1 MTGTTEALEHL
12 RSALADVLA
21 FDAASGWSD
30 DELLA
35 NTRALEALGRLVD
48 ARRVALA
55 GEVAERSRVELGD
68 QRLSTRRGCRSA
80 VELLERVTQASAF
93 EARRRIT
100 LGSATRARSG
110 FTGEPFEA
118 AFPRVAAALAAGEV
132 GADAAGTIIRE
143 LDRARA
149 VADPAA
155 LATAEQALVA
165 EATGTGDGAP
175 VRCTADE
182 LRVQAQAWST
192 FLDQDG
198 REPDDERAMRRRGVR
213 LGRARDGLVP
223 VSGDLMPEVA
233 AKLTRLFDAHLS
245 PRSGLGSIP
254 TRSGRASPQSGE
266 HRTADQQRHDVL
278 AAVID
283 TAARSGEH
291 PTIGGAAPTVLVS
304 VRASDL
310 TAGRGAAH
318 ADGVEVPI
326 SLRAARHMIC
336 TGGTQTVVFDEH
348 GRIIALGSPERC
360 FTPHQRRAITLRD
373 GGCLIPGC
381 SVPAAWCEIHHVIPD
396 ADGGPTHPD
405 NGVLLCW
412 FHHRTIDTSGW
423 GIRMHRGVPHIRP
436 PAWLDPGGSWRPVT
450 KSPTRLADQR
460 EQRSAQ
466 PADLNPSPARWQ
478 PAASTRGA
486 DGCAGPRHR
495 RQAGARRQPTPPGR
509 GTRPAS
515 PRRPADYAEPGR
527 PTRSGTAP
535 TTRGSQD
542 STSGQARPVG
552 RCRSSRASESS
563 PVGHGMTLVG
573 DSDASTPSHQCF
585 QVIGS
590 VSGCSTT

>member
-1 MTGTTEALEHL
+1 MTGTRDALEHL
-12 RSALADVLA
+12 RSALAAALR
-21 FDAASGWSD
+21 FDEASGWSD

-35 NTRALEALGRLVD
+35 NTAALEALGRLVD
-48 ARRVALA
+48 AHRAACA

-80 VELLERVTQASAF
+80 VELLERVTQASAA
-93 EARRRIT
+93 EVRRRIA

-110 FTGEPFEA
+110 FTGEPIEA
-118 AFPRVAAALAAGEV
+118 VFPLVAAALAAGEL
-132 GADAAGTIIRE
+132 GADAAATIIRE

-213 LGRARDGLVP
+213 LGRARRRVGAGLGRPHARGCGEAHAALRRAPLAALRPGIPHRPGTRELRRSPASIARPTSNATTCSPPRSTPRPAP
-223 VSGDLMPEVA
+223 VSI
-233 AKLTRLFDAHLS
+233 R
-245 PRSGLGSIP
+245 RS
-254 TRSGRASPQSGE
+254 A
-266 HRTADQQRHDVL
+266 VL
-278 AAVID
+278 
-283 TAARSGEH
+283 R
-291 PTIGGAAPTVLVS
+291 PTVLVS
-304 VRASDL
+304 VRAADL
-310 TAGRGAAH
+310 ASGRGVAH
-318 ADGVEVPI
+318 ADGVEVPV

-336 TGGTQTVVFDEH
+336 TGGTQTIVLGDE
-348 GRIIALGSPERC
+348 GRIISLGSPERC

-381 SVPAAWCEIHHVIPD
+381 SVPAAWCEIHHVLPD

-436 PAWLDPGGSWRPVT
+436 PAWLDPGGGWRPVT

-460 EQRSAQ
+460 DRGSMKPEPEPGSME
-466 PADLNPSPARWQ
+466 
-478 PAASTRGA
+478 PAA
-486 DGCAGPRHR
+486 
-495 RQAGARRQPTPPGR
+495 
-509 GTRPAS
+509 
-515 PRRPADYAEPGR
+515 
-527 PTRSGTAP
+527 
-535 TTRGSQD
+535 
-542 STSGQARPVG
+542 
-552 RCRSSRASESS
+552 
-563 PVGHGMTLVG
+563 
-573 DSDASTPSHQCF
+573 
-585 QVIGS
+585 
-590 VSGCSTT
+590 